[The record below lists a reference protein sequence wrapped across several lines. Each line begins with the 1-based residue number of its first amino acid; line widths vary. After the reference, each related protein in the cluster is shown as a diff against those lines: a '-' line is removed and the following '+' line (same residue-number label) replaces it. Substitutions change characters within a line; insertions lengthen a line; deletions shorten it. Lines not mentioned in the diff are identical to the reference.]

1 MAERWSC
8 STARGGN
15 QLGTMRGEEACAGE
29 LHRSL
34 VGKEEAVAFEVGFQ
48 PNGPNSP
55 GGGHLSHF
63 GV

>member
-1 MAERWSC
+1 
-8 STARGGN
+8 
-15 QLGTMRGEEACAGE
+15 MRGEEACAGGTAPE
-29 LHRSL
+29 LG
-34 VGKEEAVAFEVGFQ
+34 GKEEAVAFEVGFQ